1 MNNRR
6 WVALA
11 IAVGLFLI
19 SIVFRFTANMAT
31 TDFEEAFGFWD
42 RPFDENVIEEGNF
55 NEKIAVLHVEG
66 VIQDVSTN
74 ELLSSTAYNHKGFL
88 EMLRHAAMDNTVEGI
103 ILRVNTPGG
112 GVVESAE
119 IHDQIAEIQEEYE
132 KPVYISMG
140 NTAASGGY
148 YISAPADKIVAHPAT
163 VTGSI
168 GVIME
173 SINFSEL
180 ADDLGIDF
188 NTIKSGEYKDIMS
201 ATRDMTEEEFEILQT
216 IIDEMYDD
224 FVQVIA
230 DGRGMDEDE
239 VRNLGDGRVYT
250 GQQAY
255 ENGLVDDLGSMD
267 DTISMLRDDYDLQQ
281 ASVIEYEAN
290 AGFSQYLM
298 GTIQSTFGSPD
309 VNILGLQELFR
320 QSNAPSAMYLYT
332 K

>member
-1 MNNRR
+1 MNTKR

-11 IAVGLFLI
+11 IAVGLFFV
-19 SIVFRFTANMAT
+19 SIVFQFTTNVAT
-31 TDFEEAFGFWD
+31 TNFEETFSFWD
-42 RPFDENVIEEGNF
+42 REFEENVIEEGDF
-55 NEKIAVLHVEG
+55 NERIAVLHVEG
-66 VIQDVSTN
+66 VIQDASTN
-74 ELLSSTAYNHKGFL
+74 DLMSSSAYNHKEFL
-88 EMLRHAAMDNTVEGI
+88 EMLQHAAMDNTVKGI

-173 SINFSEL
+173 NINFGEL

-188 NTIKSGEYKDIMS
+188 NTITSGEYKDIMS

-230 DGRGMDEDE
+230 DGRGMDENE
-239 VRNLGDGRVYT
+239 VRDLGDGRVYT
-250 GQQAY
+250 GQQAH
-255 ENGLVDDLGSMD
+255 ENGLVDDLGSMND
-267 DTISMLRDDYDLQQ
+267 VISMIQEDYDLQQ

-290 AGFSQYLM
+290 VGFSQYLM
-298 GTIQSTFGSPD
+298 GAFKNTFGSD
-309 VNILGLQELFR
+309 TDMLGLQELLR

>member
-1 MNNRR
+1 MNNKR
-6 WVALA
+6 WVALSIA
-11 IAVGLFLI
+11 IGLFLV
-19 SIVFRFTANMAT
+19 SIVFQFATNIAT
-31 TDFEEAFGFWD
+31 TDFEEAFVFWD
-42 RPFDENVIEEGNF
+42 RPFDENVIEEGNI

-74 ELLSSTAYNHKGFL
+74 ELLSSAAYNHKGFL
-88 EMLRHAAMDNTVEGI
+88 DMLQHAAMDDTVEAI

-119 IHDQIAEIQEEYE
+119 IHDQIVEIQEEYE

-148 YISAPADKIVAHPAT
+148 YISASADKIVAHPAT

-173 SINFSEL
+173 SINFGEL
-180 ADDLGIDF
+180 AEDLGIDF
-188 NTIKSGEYKDIMS
+188 NTLKSGEYKDIMS

-230 DGRGMDEDE
+230 NGRGMDENE

-267 DTISMLRDDYDLQQ
+267 DTMSMIRDDYDLQQ

-298 GTIQSTFGSPD
+298 GAMQSTISSDGE
-309 VNILGLQELFR
+309 ILGLQELLR

>member
-1 MNNRR
+1 MNNKR
-6 WVALA
+6 WLALA
-11 IAVGLFLI
+11 VAVGLFFV
-19 SIVFRFTANMAT
+19 SIGFQFTANMAA
-31 TDFEEAFGFWD
+31 TDIEEVFGFWD
-42 RPFDENVIEEGNF
+42 RPFDENVIEEGDF

-66 VIQDVSTN
+66 VIQDISTN
-74 ELLSSTAYNHKGFL
+74 DLLSSSVYNHKGFL
-88 EMLRHAAMDNTVEGI
+88 EMLEQAAMDDTVEGI

-119 IHDQIAEIQEEYE
+119 IHDQIVEIQEEYD

-148 YISAPADKIVAHPAT
+148 YISAPADKIIAHPAT

-173 SINFSEL
+173 SINFGEL
-180 ADDLGIDF
+180 AEDLGIDF
-188 NTIKSGEYKDIMS
+188 NTITSGEYKDIMS
-201 ATRDMTEEEFEILQT
+201 STRDMTEAEFEILQT

-230 DGRGMDEDE
+230 EGRGMDDNE
-239 VRNLGDGRVYT
+239 VRRLGDGRIYT
-250 GQQAY
+250 GKQAF
-255 ENGLVDDLGSMD
+255 ENGLVDDLGSMN
-267 DTISMLRDDYDLQQ
+267 DTITMLREDYGLQQ

-290 AGFSQYLM
+290 VGFRQFLAGAMQNTFSGESDIM
-298 GTIQSTFGSPD
+298 GIKE
-309 VNILGLQELFR
+309 ILR

-332 K
+332 E

>member
-1 MNNRR
+1 MNNKR

-11 IAVGLFLI
+11 IAVGLFLV
-19 SIVFRFTANMAT
+19 SIVFQFTTNMAA
-31 TDFEEAFGFWD
+31 TDFEETFAFWD

-55 NEKIAVLHVEG
+55 NEKIAVIHLEG
-66 VIQDVSTN
+66 VIQDN
-74 ELLSSTAYNHKGFL
+74 AANDLLASPSYNHKEFL
-88 EMLRHAAMDNTVEGI
+88 EMLQHAMMDDTVQGI

-119 IHDQIAEIQEEYE
+119 IHDQIVEIQEEHE

-148 YISAPADKIVAHPAT
+148 YISAPADKIIAHPAT

-173 SINFSEL
+173 SINFGEL
-180 ADDLGIDF
+180 AEDLGIDF

-230 DGRGMDEDE
+230 EGRGMDENE

-250 GQQAY
+250 GHQAF
-255 ENGLVDDLGSMD
+255 ENGLIDDLGSMND
-267 DTISMLRDDYDLQQ
+267 VISMIQEDHGLEQ

-290 AGFSQYLM
+290 VGFSRYLM
-298 GTIQSTFGSPD
+298 GAVQNTFGSD
-309 VNILGLQELFR
+309 TAMLGLQELLR

>member
-1 MNNRR
+1 MNNKR
-6 WVALA
+6 WLALA
-11 IAVGLFLI
+11 VAVGLFFI
-19 SIVFRFTANMAT
+19 SISFQFTTNVAT
-31 TDFEEAFGFWD
+31 TDFEEVFNFWD
-42 RPFDENVIEEGNF
+42 SAFDENVVEEGNL

-66 VIQDVSTN
+66 VIQDVATN
-74 ELLSSTAYNHKGFL
+74 DLLGSTAYNHKVFL
-88 EMLRHAAMDNTVEGI
+88 EMLQHAAMDDTVEGI

-119 IHDQIAEIQEEYE
+119 IHDQVVEIQEEYD

-173 SINFSEL
+173 SINFGEL
-180 ADDLGIDF
+180 AEELGVDF

-201 ATRDMTEEEFEILQT
+201 ATRDMTEEEFEILQSM
-216 IIDEMYDD
+216 IDEMYDD

-230 DGRGMDEDE
+230 DGRGMDDSE
-239 VRNLGDGRVYT
+239 VRRLGDGRVYT

-255 ENGLVDDLGSMD
+255 ENGLVDDLGSMN
-267 DTISMLRDDYDLQQ
+267 DTISMLRDDYDLHQ
-281 ASVIEYEAN
+281 AAVIEYEGN
-290 AGFSQYLM
+290 AGFSQYLL
-298 GTIQSTFGSPD
+298 GAAKSTFQEET
-309 VNILGLQELFR
+309 NILGLQELLR